1 MSESVVTAS
10 RQCVIELEGTAF
22 KYEPIFGN
30 LFRQTVSD
38 ILCLAARALAV
49 ADDTIADSTRVRFML
64 LFAIQMTT
72 NKTSNFFE
80 E

>member
-1 MSESVVTAS
+1 M
-10 RQCVIELEGTAF
+10 IELEGTAF

-49 ADDTIADSTRVRFML
+49 ADDTIVDCKRVSFMY
-64 LFAIQMTT
+64 I
-72 NKTSNFFE
+72 
-80 E
+80 

>member
-49 ADDTIADSTRVRFML
+49 ADDTIVDSTRVRFML
-64 LFAIQMTT
+64 VFANRIFYKCPLT
-72 NKTSNFFE
+72 
-80 E
+80 

>member
-1 MSESVVTAS
+1 MNIKVSDSVISAS

-38 ILCLAARALAV
+38 ILLLAARARTV
-49 ADDTIADSTRVRFML
+49 AEDTVIESTRVGYYLHLVYL
-64 LFAIQMTT
+64 LNIIL
-72 NKTSNFFE
+72 
-80 E
+80 